1 MKENFRFTAPDNCI
15 REYRDTLRISIWG
28 VRYVGE
34 DKEELG
40 ITVITRTNAPAG
52 VVCKLY
58 RNGDLIKAS
67 EEYSDNAT
75 ELGKRVKEYI
85 GEIEN

>member
-1 MKENFRFTAPDNCI
+1 MEKFIFTAPDNCI
-15 REYRDTLRISIWG
+15 CEYRDTLRISVWG

-34 DKEELG
+34 YKEEIG

-58 RNGDLIKAS
+58 RDGELIKAS
-67 EEYSDNAT
+67 EEYSDDAKV
-75 ELGKRVKEYI
+75 LGNSVKAYI
-85 GEIEN
+85 DDL

>member
-1 MKENFRFTAPDNCI
+1 MEKKFIFTAPDNCI
-15 REYRDTLRISIWG
+15 VESRGTLRISIWG
-28 VRYVGE
+28 VRNVGE

-67 EEYSDNAT
+67 EEYSDDAT
-75 ELGKRVKEYI
+75 DLGKRVKEYI
-85 GEIEN
+85 GDLDD

>member
-1 MKENFRFTAPDNCI
+1 MKEKFIFTAPDNCI
-15 REYRDTLRISIWG
+15 VESRGALRISIWG
-28 VRYVGE
+28 VRNVGE
-34 DKEELG
+34 DKEELS

-67 EEYSDNAT
+67 EMYSEDAK
-75 ELGKRVKEYI
+75 ELGKIVKDYI
-85 GEIEN
+85 DNLEE